1 LGTVAGDTSVATFVT
16 SNSGTA
22 GTSVPFTAVITMTVQ
37 TLGTGTNGTGTGQ
50 MVVNSPATGIIG
62 AAISFNV
69 GSAAAITAL
78 PCPTATFLDVTALTA
93 ATTTTNTIQSCIVSI
108 QP

>member
-1 LGTVAGDTSVATFVT
+1 MQVL
-16 SNSGTA
+16 
-22 GTSVPFTAVITMTVQ
+22 

-50 MVVNSPATGIIG
+50 MVVNSPTTGIIG

-69 GSAAAITAL
+69 GSAAAINAL
-78 PCPTATFLDVTALTA
+78 PCPTATFFDVTALTA
-93 ATTTTNTIQSCIVSI
+93 ASTTTNTIQSCVVTI